1 MMVRSALL
9 FTVAV
14 VAALALTA
22 GCEDPVAKP
31 AEQATATGRPH
42 MMKMPSG
49 NDDICPMYVMN
60 ATVSHAEVKGGAA
73 MTFTAPINML
83 DDLRR
88 RVSAMADHYR
98 AHAMKGP
105 AHMAEMPETDVIVEE
120 TPDGARIVFK
130 AKRPESVSSLRTHVQ
145 WHADRLDKGTCQMG
159 R

>member
-1 MMVRSALL
+1 MNVRGPLLRSSAAAAIVL
-9 FTVAV
+9 V
-14 VAALALTA
+14 VA
-22 GCEDPVAKP
+22 CEAPVAEP
-31 AEQATATGRPH
+31 PGHASTGKPH
-42 MMKMPSG
+42 MMEMPSG
-49 NDDICPMYVMN
+49 NEDICPMYVMN
-60 ATVSHAEVKGGAA
+60 ATVSHAEVDGGAA
-73 MTFTAPINML
+73 MTFTAPNNAL

-98 AHAMKGP
+98 SHAMKGP

-130 AKRPESVSSLRTHVQ
+130 AKRPESVLSLRTHVR